1 MSDFVLKNNYFELN
15 GQIKQQISGTAIDT
29 KFSPPYACLFMDK
42 IEIAFLETQEFETRS
57 FWCGFD
63 ILTIFFLSGHMVS
76 KKWIKLRFPISKE
89 EVTAKLRR
97 VYL

>member
-57 FWCGFD
+57 FWCGL
-63 ILTIFFLSGHMVS
+63 I
-76 KKWIKLRFPISKE
+76 
-89 EVTAKLRR
+89 
-97 VYL
+97 Y